1 MESQLLLIGTKN
13 IINKIFNYIILI
25 TRMNKKQ
32 NILVTGGAG
41 YIGAHIVELLV
52 KTKAN
57 IIIIDNLVTG
67 RKKLLNKKAKF
78 IKEDIKNKTS
88 LIKII
93 NDYEINSIIHLA
105 GSLNVSEAEKNKK
118 KYYKNNVEG
127 TLNLVNACK
136 NSTVKNIIFSSS
148 CSVYGNIKGSVNEK
162 MRPNPQ
168 GYYALTKY
176 KAEEI
181 IKKFSKKYN
190 YKYGIL
196 RYFNVA
202 GASPS
207 GKIGE
212 IETSH
217 GHLIKNIAIQSL
229 KKKPVISI
237 YGNDYKTKDGT
248 CVRDY
253 IHVSD
258 LATIHIMAL
267 KYINKNSKSLIL
279 NCGYG
284 KPYSVL
290 DIANIFKIKKKN
302 AQISFKKRRPGDIA
316 EVYSNTKK
324 IDKILK
330 LKAKYDNLENILDS
344 AYKWEKIIKKFN
356 LN

>member
-1 MESQLLLIGTKN
+1 
-13 IINKIFNYIILI
+13 
-25 TRMNKKQ
+25 MNKKE

-41 YIGAHIVELLV
+41 YIGSHIVELLI
-52 KTKAN
+52 KTKSN

-67 RKKLLNKKAKF
+67 HKKLLNKKAKF
-78 IKEDIKNKTS
+78 IKVDIKNKT
-88 LIKII
+88 LITKII
-93 NDYEINSIIHLA
+93 NDYEISSIIHLA

-127 TLNLVNACK
+127 TLNLIKACK
-136 NSTVKNIIFSSS
+136 NSFVKNIIFSSS
-148 CSVYGNIKGSVNEK
+148 CSVYGNVKGSVNEK
-162 MRPNPQ
+162 MKPNPQ
-168 GYYALTKY
+168 SYYALTKY

-229 KKKPVISI
+229 KKKPVINI

-302 AQISFKKRRPGDIA
+302 TQIRFKKRRPGDIA

-324 IDKILK
+324 INKILK
-330 LKAKYDNLENILDS
+330 LKVKYDNLENILDS
-344 AYKWEKIIKKFN
+344 AYKWEKKINSI
-356 LN
+356 

>member
-1 MESQLLLIGTKN
+1 
-13 IINKIFNYIILI
+13 
-25 TRMNKKQ
+25 MNKKE

-41 YIGAHIVELLV
+41 YIGSHIVELLI
-52 KTKAN
+52 KTKSN

-67 RKKLLNKKAKF
+67 HKKLLNKKAKF
-78 IKEDIKNKTS
+78 IKVDIKNKT
-88 LIKII
+88 LITKII
-93 NDYEINSIIHLA
+93 NDYEISSIIHLA

-127 TLNLVNACK
+127 TLNLIKACK
-136 NSTVKNIIFSSS
+136 NSFVKNIIFSSS
-148 CSVYGNIKGSVNEK
+148 CSVYGNVKGSVNEK
-162 MRPNPQ
+162 MKPSPQ
-168 GYYALTKY
+168 SYYALTKY

-229 KKKPVISI
+229 KKKPVINI

-302 AQISFKKRRPGDIA
+302 TQIRFKKRRPGDIA

-324 IDKILK
+324 INKILK
-330 LKAKYDNLENILDS
+330 LKVKYDNLENILDS
-344 AYKWEKIIKKFN
+344 AYKWEKKINSI
-356 LN
+356 